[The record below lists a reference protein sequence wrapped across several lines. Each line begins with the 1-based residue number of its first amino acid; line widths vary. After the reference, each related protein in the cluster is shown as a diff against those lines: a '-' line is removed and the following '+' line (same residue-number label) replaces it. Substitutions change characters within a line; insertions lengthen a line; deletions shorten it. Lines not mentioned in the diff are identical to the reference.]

1 VSLVGASPPAVGLR
15 SWMMWAVPT
24 AVFLIAFFHRPAPG
38 LIAKELMQTFEA
50 SGTMVGLLSATY
62 FYSYA
67 GLMIPAG
74 VCLDAFGT
82 RRVISAGSAL
92 MGAGAI
98 AMAVA
103 AGQPMLFAGRFV
115 VGMGATVTF
124 VGALKV
130 AATWFPPSYFGT
142 LSALTATAGV
152 LGGLTATTP
161 LAWLVAG
168 LGWRGAFVVVGVATL
183 AGAALSYAVVRDHP
197 HPERASAPSLGAVVR
212 GMVEVLRNVH
222 TWPPFLAFFFL
233 YASTGNAM
241 LWVIPYLR
249 DVYGLSRTD
258 AATCAAATPVA
269 MLVGAPLTGWIAD
282 RVVQRRRVPFVVLT
296 ACLFATWLVFL
307 ATLGTLSLTGVT
319 VVLFVMGA
327 VGGAFVLVWP
337 VGRDVNPPRL
347 AGVAVAVVNLGGF
360 LGAAVTQG
368 PLGAVLDARWQGALA
383 DGARVYPLDAY
394 RAAFGICAAFVL
406 ASAVIALFMRETRGR
421 NVFAESRRG
430 REVAV

>member
-1 VSLVGASPPAVGLR
+1 
-15 SWMMWAVPT
+15 
-24 AVFLIAFFHRPAPG
+24 
-38 LIAKELMQTFEA
+38 
-50 SGTMVGLLSATY
+50 
-62 FYSYA
+62 
-67 GLMIPAG
+67 
-74 VCLDAFGT
+74 
-82 RRVISAGSAL
+82 
-92 MGAGAI
+92 
-98 AMAVA
+98 
-103 AGQPMLFAGRFV
+103 MLFAGRFV

-168 LGWRGAFVVVGVATL
+168 LGWRGAFGVVGVATL

-197 HPERASAPSLGAVVR
+197 HPERASASSLRAVLR
-212 GMVEVLRNVH
+212 GMVEVLRNLH

-233 YASTGNAM
+233 YASAGNAM
-241 LWVIPYLR
+241 LWIIPYLR
-249 DVYGLSRTD
+249 DVYGLDRTE

-269 MLVGAPLTGWIAD
+269 MLIGAPLTGWISD

-296 ACLFATWLVFL
+296 TCLFATWLVFL
-307 ATLGTLSLTGVT
+307 GTLGTLSLTGVT

-360 LGAAVTQG
+360 LGAALTQG
-368 PLGAVLDARWQGALA
+368 PLGAVLDARWQGMLA

-394 RAAFGICAAFVL
+394 RAAFGICAMFVL
-406 ASAVIALFMRETRGR
+406 VSAAVALLMRETRGR
-421 NVFAESRRG
+421 NVFAEPRPG
-430 REVAV
+430 HEVAI